1 LIIWREYVGATK
13 SDLFQGYYKLW
24 NKLILIRVLREKGP
38 GLLHKPASFEISEE
52 PSGIRIIF
60 TGPWVVGRLG
70 NADDRIREIDC
81 SHEQPIYL
89 DISQVDH
96 LDTAGAWVIY
106 RFHRKIS
113 MGNPVDI
120 IGVSDHYQTLLDVV
134 AEHEQHDEKIPPHDP
149 PLRIM
154 FERTGKA
161 VERNLFDAI
170 NSVGFFGMSLSVFFR
185 SIIKPKRFRVT
196 SLVHHLEHAGFD
208 AVTIVFTV
216 SFLVGAVLAYMGGEL
231 LREFGAE
238 ILTVDL
244 IAYSVLREFGVLLA
258 AIMIAGR
265 SGSAFTAQI
274 GSMKANEE
282 IDAMQTLGLN
292 PVELLVLPRIL
303 ALVIAMPILTF
314 IADVAGMFG
323 GAVVSYVAL
332 DVSPAMFVETL
343 ESDIELRHFLSG
355 MIKAPVFAV
364 IIAVIGCHQGMR
376 VSGTA
381 ESIGSHTT
389 ASVVQAIFSVIVA
402 DALFAMFFQ
411 EIGF

>member
-1 LIIWREYVGATK
+1 
-13 SDLFQGYYKLW
+13 
-24 NKLILIRVLREKGP
+24 LIRVLREKGP
-38 GLLHKPASFEISEE
+38 GLLHKPASFEIAENA
-52 PSGIRIIF
+52 SGVRILFKDSWIV
-60 TGPWVVGRLG
+60 TCLG
-70 NADDRIREIDC
+70 NADEQIREIEC
-81 SHEQPIYL
+81 GPGQSIQL
-89 DISQVDH
+89 DLSEIDH

-106 RFHRKIS
+106 RFHREMSEGRSVEIVGADGHFK
-113 MGNPVDI
+113 
-120 IGVSDHYQTLLDVV
+120 TLLDVV
-134 AEHEQHDEKIPPHDP
+134 AEHEQHVEKIPPHDP

-161 VERNLFDAI
+161 VERNFLDSI
-170 NSVGFFGMSLSVFFR
+170 NSVGFFGLSLSVFIR
-185 SIIKPKRFRVT
+185 SILNPRRLRVT
-196 SLVHHLEHAGFD
+196 STVHHLEHAGFD

-292 PVELLVLPRIL
+292 PIELLVLPRIL
-303 ALVIAMPILTF
+303 ALVIALPILTF

-323 GAVVSYVAL
+323 GAVISYVVL
-332 DVSPAMFVETL
+332 DISPAMFVEVL

-355 MIKAPVFAV
+355 MIKAPIFA
-364 IIAVIGCHQGMR
+364 ILIAVIGCYQGMR
-376 VSGTA
+376 VAGTA
-381 ESIGSHTT
+381 ESIGAHTT
-389 ASVVQAIFSVIVA
+389 MSVVQAIFSVIVA
-402 DALFAMFFQ
+402 DAMFAMFYQ